1 MNIDL
6 EKRIGH
12 VVTVIYADRRNGF
25 TKRRIKLLA
34 VEGNVVKAFCLERS
48 APRTFL
54 LSSILAVESIAA
66 SRRAGGAT
74 GGPRALRG

>member
-1 MNIDL
+1 MNIEL

-25 TKRRIKLLA
+25 TKRSIKLLA

-54 LSSILAVESIAA
+54 LSSILAVETSAA
-66 SRRAGGAT
+66 SRGAQGT
-74 GGPRALRG
+74 LSGRRALRG